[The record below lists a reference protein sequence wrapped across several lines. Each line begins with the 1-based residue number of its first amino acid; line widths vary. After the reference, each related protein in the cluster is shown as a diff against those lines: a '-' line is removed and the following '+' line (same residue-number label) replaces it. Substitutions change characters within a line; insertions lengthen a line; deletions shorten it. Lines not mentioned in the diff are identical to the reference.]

1 MDRHPSARAIH
12 DRLGH
17 PVIDADGHY
26 VEFGPSILE
35 YLREVAGERV
45 ADAFKRPNDWVG
57 NTIRMTPGERREA
70 GIAQEAFW
78 VIPAK
83 NALDRATAMLPRL
96 LYDRLD
102 ELGFDF
108 TVLYPSAGLLITPI
122 EDEELR
128 RATCRAFNR
137 YVADQYRTYADRIT
151 PAAVIPM
158 YTPAEAIEELE
169 YAVGTLGLKAAML
182 GHPIRRPIA
191 DVQRKQPDAVR
202 WARWIDTFGIDSA
215 YDYDPVWEKCL
226 ELRVAPS
233 FHAGSRSFGYR
244 ASPSNFTYNHI
255 GHFAAALEALCK
267 SIFLAGVTRRFPQ
280 LQLAFLEGGVAWACA
295 LYSDLI
301 GHWKK
306 RNRAALEEVNP
317 ANLDHA
323 LFRDL
328 IERYGGK
335 QLADRYA
342 ANDVKLEAFDTPR
355 PPTAQE
361 LDDFAA
367 CDIKRGEEIR
377 DLFTRNFYFG
387 CESDDP
393 LNAWATRARANPYGA
408 RLKTLLGSDI
418 GHFDVVNMAE
428 VLGEAYELVED
439 GLVSETD
446 LRDFLFTNPAQFF
459 CGANPHF
466 FKGTVVEGAVR
477 DLLATPAPEAK
488 ASL

>member
-1 MDRHPSARAIH
+1 MQPNRSARAIH
-12 DRLGH
+12 DQLGY

-35 YLREVAGERV
+35 YLKEVGGQRV
-45 ADAFKRPNDWVG
+45 ADAMKRPNDWVG
-57 NTIRMTPGERREA
+57 NTLRMTPAERREA

-78 VIPAK
+78 VIPSK
-83 NALDRATAMLPRL
+83 NTLDRATAILPRL
-96 LYDRLD
+96 LHERLD
-102 ELGFDF
+102 EFGFDF
-108 TVLYPSAGLLITPI
+108 TILYPSAGLLISPI
-122 EDEELR
+122 EDDELR

-137 YVADQYRTYADRIT
+137 YVADQYRPYADRIT

-158 YTPAEAIEELE
+158 YTPAEAIDELE
-169 YAVGTLGLKAAML
+169 YAVGTLGLKAVML
-182 GHPIRRPIA
+182 GHPIRRPIPE
-191 DVQRKQPDAVR
+191 VERKLPDAVR

-215 YDYDPVWEKCL
+215 YDYDPVWRKCR
-226 ELRVAPS
+226 ELRISPS

-280 LQLAFLEGGVAWACA
+280 LNFAFLEGGVAWACS

-317 ANLDHA
+317 ANVDRA
-323 LFRDL
+323 AFRDL

-335 QLADRYA
+335 ELADRYS
-342 ANDVKLEAFDTPR
+342 ANDVKLEAFDTPT
-355 PPTAQE
+355 PPKSQE
-361 LDDFAA
+361 LDDYAA
-367 CDIKRGEEIR
+367 CGIERAEDIR

-387 CESDDP
+387 CEADDP
-393 LNAWATRARANPYGA
+393 LNAWATRPGVNPYGA
-408 RLKTLLGSDI
+408 KLKTLLGSDI

-428 VLGEAYELVED
+428 VLGEACELVENGMISD
-439 GLVSETD
+439 AD
-446 LRDFLFTNPAQFF
+446 LRDFLFVNPARFF
-459 CGANPHF
+459 CSANPAF
-466 FKGTVVEGAVR
+466 FKGTAVEAAAEA
-477 DLLATPAPEAK
+477 LLPTVASRAEAS
-488 ASL
+488 A